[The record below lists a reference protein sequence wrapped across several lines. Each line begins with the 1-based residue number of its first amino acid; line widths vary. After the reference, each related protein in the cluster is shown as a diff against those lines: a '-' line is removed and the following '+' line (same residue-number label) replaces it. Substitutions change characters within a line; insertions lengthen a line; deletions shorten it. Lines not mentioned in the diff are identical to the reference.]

1 VRGNAV
7 EEEAV
12 RLAAKLSFL
21 LACAVTVPLLL
32 VLLFLFPRQGAA
44 LQAQLG
50 QLFAQ
55 DARALALECQK
66 TVVDDLDALSLA
78 ARTLRLADL
87 DPETRQQALLL
98 LYKETR
104 GADVLGLFDEHGN
117 PVVPAVRF
125 AQLGEDAAREHET
138 VSELGMISYSH
149 HVPLDAALET
159 GLAVGPVYAVP
170 DQTGAVLPRVV
181 LAAKV
186 PERKWVLAMELS
198 LRPLLRSIVQFKAGE
213 SGQAF
218 LVDGRNRVIA
228 HRDTV
233 LMRDR
238 TDLSGHPLLAGSSGS
253 ELLGAAA
260 AAPLLG
266 WKVVVQQPASEA
278 LGPIRGAMRTAAIW
292 VLVSLLVA
300 VATGLIA
307 VRAVTRPV
315 QTLHAAAQSVA
326 EGSLEVS
333 VPARGSDELAA
344 LSRTFNVM
352 TAGLRERDQMKLVLA
367 LSQSLD
373 LQEVLHRLLDSLARV
388 ISFDRAVVFVA
399 RGDEL
404 ELALSRGYVTGE
416 DLRPP
421 RLDEEQEKVI
431 AERRPALSA
440 GGRTV
445 VLPLLSREEQVAGAV
460 CLERNTPYDEQAA
473 RLGFAFIQ
481 PAAVAVDNAR
491 LFSEVK
497 RLATTDALTGISNRR
512 HFLLLGQRIFETA
525 RRYGQPLSAL
535 MMDVDRFKQVN
546 DRHGHALGDKVLQE
560 VAERTR
566 SCLRAAD
573 LLGRYGGEEFALLL
587 PMTQAFAA
595 QSMLAERIRRA
606 VSQQPIETQGG
617 PVSVTVSI
625 GVASLSPQTAT
636 LEQLLMQADARMYEA
651 KDAGRNQVA

>member
-1 VRGNAV
+1 M
-7 EEEAV
+7 

-32 VLLFLFPRQGAA
+32 VLAFLLPRQGAA

-78 ARTLRLADL
+78 ARTLRLSDL
-87 DPETRQQALLL
+87 DSETRQQALLL

-125 AQLGEDAAREHET
+125 AELNEDSAREHET

-159 GLAVGPVYAVP
+159 GLAVGPVYSVP
-170 DQTGAVLPRVV
+170 DQAGAVLPRVV

-186 PERKWVLAMELS
+186 PDRKWVLAMELS
-198 LRPLLRSIVQFKAGE
+198 LRPILRSITSFKAGE

-218 LVDGRNRVIA
+218 LVDGRNRVVA

-238 TDLSGHPLLAGSSGS
+238 TDLSGHPLLAGSAAGGD
-253 ELLGAAA
+253 LLGAVA

-266 WKVVVQQPASEA
+266 WKVVVQQPAAEA
-278 LGPIRGAMRTAAIW
+278 LGPIRGAMRTGAVW
-292 VLVSLLVA
+292 VLLSLLVA
-300 VATGLIA
+300 VVTGLLA

-344 LSRTFNVM
+344 LSRTFNAM
-352 TAGLRERDQMKLVLA
+352 TAGLRERDQMKLVLT

-399 RGDEL
+399 RGSEY
-404 ELALSRGYVTGE
+404 ELALARGYVTGE

-421 RLDEEQEKVI
+421 RLDQEQEKVI
-431 AERRPALSA
+431 AGRRPALSA
-440 GGRTV
+440 GGRTM
-445 VLPLLSREEQVAGAV
+445 VLPLLSREEQIAGAV

-497 RLATTDALTGISNRR
+497 RLATTDPLTGISNRR

-546 DRHGHALGDKVLQE
+546 DRHGHVIGDKVLQA

-606 VSQQPIETQGG
+606 VSQHGIETEAG

-625 GVASLSPQTAT
+625 GVASLGPQVSS